1 MRREVDSILRRLLAI
16 DARDISLDRIGDEIG
31 AAPISQ
37 DEIEALLQ
45 HLERA
50 GKRIGSPSMEVRRHL
65 RPVLEQARRLKA
77 QSHATPNVVAIA
89 EATGLTVAEVRAAL
103 LFASVMGR

>member
-1 MRREVDSILRRLLAI
+1 MRDEVDSILRRLLAI
-16 DARDISLDRIGDEIG
+16 GAPEISLDRIGEEIG
-31 AAPISQ
+31 AARISQ
-37 DEIEALLQ
+37 DEIEQLLL
-45 HLERA
+45 HLEQA
-50 GKRIGSPSMEVRRHL
+50 DKRIGSPSMDVRRHL

-103 LFASVMGR
+103 LF